1 MTMPKFSTF
10 LVAGFLT
17 VASFSQAEAQ
27 KTAETLT
34 PAQKNEVQNILQEY
48 LRTNPEIILE
58 AIEVL
63 RNRER
68 QGQQNQAQQNLASS
82 RTQLLNDPTSPIA
95 GNPNGDVTMVEFFDY
110 SCHFCKRVF
119 PSIQSLLKQDKNL
132 RYVFKEFPILSPESQ
147 IAARAALVVWK
158 HEKDKYF
165 AFHTELMK
173 SHGGLSERR
182 IFRMAEKVGANV
194 DIIKKE
200 MNSTEI
206 SEILRRNFDLAQ
218 QLGVRGAPGFV
229 IGDRIIPGAVDL
241 ATIKRLI
248 AEERNKG

>member
-68 QGQQNQAQQNLASS
+68 QGQQNQAQQNLASW
-82 RTQLLNDPTSPIA
+82 TA
-95 GNPNGDVTMVEFFDY
+95 
-110 SCHFCKRVF
+110 C
-119 PSIQSLLKQDKNL
+119 SIQ
-132 RYVFKEFPILSPESQ
+132 I
-147 IAARAALVVWK
+147 
-158 HEKDKYF
+158 
-165 AFHTELMK
+165 
-173 SHGGLSERR
+173 
-182 IFRMAEKVGANV
+182 
-194 DIIKKE
+194 
-200 MNSTEI
+200 
-206 SEILRRNFDLAQ
+206 
-218 QLGVRGAPGFV
+218 
-229 IGDRIIPGAVDL
+229 
-241 ATIKRLI
+241 
-248 AEERNKG
+248 